1 MRRTRVLAA
10 TTAACALLGAVPSAA
25 SAADALFGLTD
36 DNRII
41 RFNSDS
47 PGQILGTVPVQGLQA
62 GESLVGID
70 VRPANDHLY
79 VVGSTN
85 RVYQVNPVTGQTR
98 AAFGQFTP
106 GLNGQSFGVDFN
118 PVGDALRIV
127 SDNEQNLR
135 IPFTGG
141 NAGDAQNDT
150 ALAYAP
156 TDSGNGTN
164 PSVGGAAYT
173 NSFPGASSTTL
184 YDIDTARDVLVRQDP
199 PNAGTLT
206 TVGQLGLDAEGVAG
220 FDISV
225 QDNVGW
231 ASLTPRGATV
241 PSLYRVDLTTGKA
254 TPAVATNDAKI
265 GTDRQLRGI
274 AAAAG
279 AVPDDKT
286 APELSVAF
294 SSTILEQNTDV
305 LKPSVSCDEA
315 CTVTISATVQGI
327 AAGSATETIPSAG
340 RETIEITLNSTARN
354 RIARRGT
361 ELIRLRIA
369 AVDMA
374 GNRVEQNNR
383 RSRTQ
388 TLTARLG
395 G

>member
-1 MRRTRVLAA
+1 MAA
-10 TTAACALLGAVPSAA
+10 GIAAAALLGVPSTA
-25 SAADALFGLTD
+25 SAADTLLGLTD
-36 DNRII
+36 DNRIV

-47 PGQILGTVPVQGLQA
+47 PGQIHSTVAVQGLQA

-70 VRPANDHLY
+70 VRPANDHVY

-85 RVYQVNPVTGQTR
+85 RVYQVNPITGQSR

-118 PVGDALRIV
+118 PVADALRIV
-127 SDNEQNLR
+127 SDADQNLR

-141 NAGDAQNDT
+141 NAGEAQNDGT
-150 ALAYAP
+150 LAYAT
-156 TDSGNGTN
+156 TDSGNGAN
-164 PSVGGAAYT
+164 PSVGGAGYT
-173 NSFPGASSTTL
+173 NSFPGATSTTL

-206 TVGQLGLDAEGVAG
+206 TVGQLGVDVEGVAG

-231 ASLTPRGATV
+231 ASLTPRGATG
-241 PSLYRVDLTTGKA
+241 PSLYRIDLNTGRA
-254 TPAVATNDAKI
+254 TPAVTTNDARI
-265 GTDRQLRGI
+265 GTDRQVRGI
-274 AAAAG
+274 AALAG
-279 AVPDDKT
+279 AVPNDTT

-305 LKPSVSCDEA
+305 LKPSANCDEA
-315 CTVTISATVQGI
+315 CTVTISATVEGI
-327 AAGSATETIPSAG
+327 TAGSATETLPSAG
-340 RETIEITLNSTARN
+340 QETIEITLNSTARR
-354 RIARRGT
+354 RIARKGT

-374 GNRVEQNNR
+374 GNRIEQNNR

-388 TLTARLG
+388 TLAARLG